1 MKKTLVFGVIIL
13 GIISNVI
20 SQGVLNSQREKLE
33 PYLYPFYHG
42 VASGD
47 PLTDAVVLW
56 TRFTDD
62 TFSLDSVKI
71 EWRIA
76 TDTSMINV
84 VNSGYGYTNE
94 NKDWTFKVDADGLSP
109 DTYYFYDF
117 KAQDNYSIR
126 GRTKTAPSGDIDSVR
141 FAVVS
146 CSNWQHGYFHAY
158 RHLVMRNDF
167 DCVLHLG
174 DYIYEYEDGT
184 YSANISDR
192 THEPVN
198 EIVSLED
205 YRIRYSQYRLD
216 EDLRDLHQQFPFI
229 MVWDDHESADN
240 SYKDGAE
247 NHTQGSEG
255 TWTDRK
261 NNSTQAYHEWLP
273 IRTPDL
279 ANKTKIYRKF
289 SWGDL
294 IDLHMLDT
302 RLIGRS
308 EQNNSYSDPNKTL
321 LGTDQYN
328 WLTNNLQ
335 NSNARWNILGQQVMM
350 APLEAFGIPVNNDQ
364 WDGYD
369 YERNQLFNFIT
380 NNAINNFVVLTG
392 DIHTSWVNDI
402 PLSNYDASG
411 CQNSLGVEYV
421 VTSVTSASTSFS
433 AGTSIIRFANPHI
446 QYVDMV
452 KKGYMILDVSKTKVQ
467 GDYYYMNDVEDPAI
481 GEYYGDGY
489 FVNHNEKCANQAAGP
504 TQRLEVPPVY
514 APDMPM
520 GYHVDI
526 KDFSPMLLLGVYP
539 NPTTGNS
546 TIQLFIEKSSAVNI
560 YIVDAVG
567 KVIVTKNYPMVK
579 NGMNYINI
587 DLQNLPAGIYNV
599 VCESSMKKVSKT
611 VIKQ

>member
-1 MKKTLVFGVIIL
+1 
-13 GIISNVI
+13 
-20 SQGVLNSQREKLE
+20 
-33 PYLYPFYHG
+33 
-42 VASGD
+42 
-47 PLTDAVVLW
+47 
-56 TRFTDD
+56 
-62 TFSLDSVKI
+62 
-71 EWRIA
+71 
-76 TDTSMINV
+76 
-84 VNSGYGYTNE
+84 
-94 NKDWTFKVDADGLSP
+94 
-109 DTYYFYDF
+109 
-117 KAQDNYSIR
+117 
-126 GRTKTAPSGDIDSVR
+126 
-141 FAVVS
+141 
-146 CSNWQHGYFHAY
+146 
-158 RHLVMRNDF
+158 
-167 DCVLHLG
+167 
-174 DYIYEYEDGT
+174 
-184 YSANISDR
+184 
-192 THEPVN
+192 
-198 EIVSLED
+198 
-205 YRIRYSQYRLD
+205 
-216 EDLRDLHQQFPFI
+216 
-229 MVWDDHESADN
+229 
-240 SYKDGAE
+240 
-247 NHTQGSEG
+247 
-255 TWTDRK
+255 
-261 NNSTQAYHEWLP
+261 
-273 IRTPDL
+273 
-279 ANKTKIYRKF
+279 
-289 SWGDL
+289 
-294 IDLHMLDT
+294 MLDT

-489 FVNHNEKCANQAAGP
+489 FVNDNEKCANQAAGP

-567 KVIVTKNYPMVK
+567 KVIATKKLSY
-579 NGMNYINI
+579 G
-587 DLQNLPAGIYNV
+587 
-599 VCESSMKKVSKT
+599 
-611 VIKQ
+611 

>member
-1 MKKTLVFGVIIL
+1 MKKVVVASLIIL
-13 GIISNVI
+13 GIITSI
-20 SQGVLNSQREKLE
+20 TSQGVLNSQREKLE
-33 PYLYPFYHG
+33 PHLYPFYHG

-47 PLTDAVVLW
+47 PLSDAVVLW

-62 TFSLDSVKI
+62 TLSLDSVKI

-76 TDTSMINV
+76 TDTNMVNV
-84 VNSGYGYTNE
+84 VNSGFGYTNE

-117 KAQDNYSIR
+117 KAQNHFSLR
-126 GRTKTAPSGDIDSVR
+126 GRTKTAPVGDIDSVR
-141 FAVVS
+141 LAVVS

-167 DCVLHLG
+167 DCILHLG

-184 YSANISDR
+184 YSANLSNR
-192 THEPVN
+192 SHEPAN

-240 SYKDGAE
+240 SYMDGAE

-302 RLIGRS
+302 RLIGRT

-328 WLTNNLQ
+328 WLTGNLQ
-335 NSNARWNILGQQVMM
+335 SSNARWNILGQQVMM

-380 NNAINNFVVLTG
+380 NNSINNFVVLTG

-411 CQNSLGVEYV
+411 CQNSLGVEFV
-421 VTSVTSASTSFS
+421 VTSVTSASTSLS

-467 GDYYYMNDVEDPAI
+467 GDYYYMNDVEDQAI

-489 FVNHNEKCANQAAGP
+489 YMNNNENCANQAGGP

-514 APDMPM
+514 APEFPM
-520 GYHVDI
+520 NYNVGVKEYDNMI
-526 KDFSPMLLLGVYP
+526 MLGVYP

-546 TIQLFIEKSSAVNI
+546 TIQLFLENESELNV
-560 YIVDAVG
+560 YITNTIG
-567 KVIVTKNYPMVK
+567 KVVEVENYGMLK
-579 NGMNYINI
+579 GGMNYIS
-587 DLQNLPAGIYNV
+587 LEMQNLPSGIYNI
-599 VCESSMKKVSKT
+599 VCETKGKKTSKIL
-611 VIKQ
+611 IKQ